1 MKILRDE
8 TFVDSTTPSAGQNRP
23 SPTRVEVLDAAARL
37 IVDGGYEAFTM
48 RAVALRVNIKAGSL
62 YHHFKS
68 KEEIVEE
75 ILNSGIAMLLEE
87 VEQKLGAVRSSTI
100 FAERVHVAIQAH
112 ISCMLGRDTVY
123 MQVYEHLPPVLKR
136 RSRAM
141 RDKYAKL
148 WFRLFETGVK
158 EGDIDPQINLS
169 LFVPYFLGGLNR
181 VPEWFRQTRGK
192 SSDIAE
198 IATRALLTGVA
209 ARPSKSKSGA
219 GHRLIRS

>member
-1 MKILRDE
+1 MKVLRDE
-8 TFVDSTTPSAGQNRP
+8 TLIASAASSAGENRP
-23 SPTRVEVLDAAARL
+23 SPTRFEILDAAARL

-48 RAVALRVNIKAGSL
+48 RAVAQRVNIKAGSL

-68 KEEIVEE
+68 KEEIVAE
-75 ILNSGIAMLLEE
+75 ILNSGIAMLLEQ
-87 VEQKLGAVRSSTI
+87 VEQELGDVSTHAK
-100 FAERVHVAIQAH
+100 FPERVQVAIQAH

-148 WFRLFETGVK
+148 WFRLFESGID
-158 EGDIDPQINLS
+158 EGDIDPHVNLN

-192 SSDIAE
+192 SSDVVE
-198 IATRALLTGVA
+198 IATRALLFGVA
-209 ARPSKSKSGA
+209 AQPSRSKAA
-219 GHRLIRS
+219 GGNRLARS

>member
-8 TFVDSTTPSAGQNRP
+8 TFVDIGPISVRQNRP
-23 SPTRVEVLDAAARL
+23 SPTRVEILDAAARL

-68 KEEIVEE
+68 KEEIVAE

-87 VEQKLGAVRSSTI
+87 VEQKLSAVRPDAP
-100 FAERVHVAIQAH
+100 FVERIGVAIQAH
-112 ISCMLGRDTVY
+112 IACMLGRDTVL

-148 WFRLFETGVK
+148 WFRLFESGIDD
-158 EGDIDPQINLS
+158 GDIDPHVNLN

-181 VPEWFRQTRGK
+181 VPEWVRQRRAK
-192 SSDIAE
+192 NSDVVE
-198 IATRALLTGVA
+198 MATRALLSGVA
-209 ARPSKSKSGA
+209 VRSSRSKSRA
-219 GHRLIRS
+219 GQRRF

>member
-8 TFVDSTTPSAGQNRP
+8 TFGDTASLLAGQSRS
-23 SPTRVEVLDAAARL
+23 SPTRVEILDAAARL

-68 KEEIVEE
+68 KEEIVAE

-87 VEQKLGAVRSSTI
+87 VEQKLSAVRPDAP
-100 FAERVHVAIQAH
+100 FAERIGVAIQAH
-112 ISCMLGRDTVY
+112 ITCMLGRDTVL
-123 MQVYEHLPPVLKR
+123 MQVYEQLPPVLKR

-148 WFRLFETGVK
+148 WFQLFESGIDA
-158 EGDIDPQINLS
+158 GDIDPHVNLNI
-169 LFVPYFLGGLNR
+169 FVPYFLGGLNR
-181 VPEWFRQTRGK
+181 VPEWFRQRRAK
-192 SSDIAE
+192 NSDVVE
-198 IATRALLTGVA
+198 VVTRALLFGVA
-209 ARPSKSKSGA
+209 VRPSRSKSVA
-219 GHRLIRS
+219 GRRRA

>member
-8 TFVDSTTPSAGQNRP
+8 TFGDTAPLLTGQSRS
-23 SPTRVEVLDAAARL
+23 SPTRVEILDAAARL

-68 KEEIVEE
+68 KEDIVAEV
-75 ILNSGIAMLLEE
+75 LNSGIVMLLEQ
-87 VEQKLGAVRSSTI
+87 VEQKLSAVRPNAP
-100 FAERVHVAIQAH
+100 FADRIGVAIQAH
-112 ISCMLGRDTVY
+112 IACMLGRDTVL

-148 WFRLFETGVK
+148 WFRLFESGIDDG
-158 EGDIDPQINLS
+158 EIDPHVNLN
-169 LFVPYFLGGLNR
+169 LFVPFFLGGLNR
-181 VPEWFRQTRGK
+181 VPEWVRQRRGK
-192 SSDIAE
+192 SSDVAE
-198 IATRALLTGVA
+198 MATRTLLFGVA
-209 ARPSKSKSGA
+209 LRSSRSKSAA
-219 GHRLIRS
+219 GHRRS

>member
-8 TFVDSTTPSAGQNRP
+8 TFGDTAPLLTGQSRS
-23 SPTRVEVLDAAARL
+23 SPTRVEILDAAARL

-68 KEEIVEE
+68 KEEIVAE
-75 ILNSGIAMLLEE
+75 ILNSGIVMLLEE
-87 VEQKLGAVRSSTI
+87 VEQKLSAVRADAS
-100 FAERVHVAIQAH
+100 FADRVGVAIQAH
-112 ISCMLGRDTVY
+112 LACMLGRDTVL

-148 WFRLFETGVK
+148 WFRLFESGI
-158 EGDIDPQINLS
+158 GDGEIDPHVNLN
-169 LFVPYFLGGLNR
+169 LFVPFFLGGLNR
-181 VPEWFRQTRGK
+181 VPEWVRQRRGK
-192 SSDIAE
+192 SSDVAE
-198 IATRALLTGVA
+198 MATRTLLFGVA
-209 ARPSKSKSGA
+209 LQSSRSKSAA
-219 GHRLIRS
+219 GHRRS